1 MKTRVKTLTSLE
13 SVLRAWELYAS
24 GQFEKISENPEYNDS
39 PSEDLRDLCQLAL
52 LETTGRMA
60 DPQGSLFAELMRGMR
75 DYKSGHM
82 RAAAETLGT
91 WLLQKDYHTS
101 HVVDRFVQAAFQSE
115 MHRLSYDVLC
125 KFVRIPA
132 FKERIAGELIRSAHH
147 AGLHREAVQHYRD
160 YATAVPDMNV
170 HQKAALSMIHTG
182 LEREGEKI
190 LLRLFERIT
199 GKRYAPPSD
208 AEFDALRK
216 RYSGIEKNVAEKKH
230 PTQDDL
236 MDVGLSHLFHGRY
249 DAALHIFE
257 SLKRRAA

>member
-1 MKTRVKTLTSLE
+1 MK
-13 SVLRAWELYAS
+13 
-24 GQFEKISENPEYNDS
+24 
-39 PSEDLRDLCQLAL
+39 
-52 LETTGRMA
+52 TTGRMD
-60 DPQGSLFAELMRGMR
+60 DPQGSLFAQLMRGMH

-82 RAAAETLGT
+82 RAAAETLGS
-91 WLLQKDYHTS
+91 WLLEKEYHTS
-101 HVVDRFVQAAFQSE
+101 HVVDRFIAAASKAE
-115 MHRLSYDVLC
+115 MHRLCYEVLC

-132 FKERIAGELIRSAHH
+132 FKERIAGDLIRSAHH

-160 YATAVPDMNV
+160 YATALPDMNV
-170 HQKAALSMIHTG
+170 HQKAALSMIQVG

-216 RYSGIEKNVAEKKH
+216 RYSGIEKSVAEKKH